1 MLAVAIPIVLVH
13 VDFQPGFSVSA
24 GSTHAHIVLSDL
36 AVLACLVV
44 ALAVVA
50 RSGLGPLRDGVP
62 FWIALAALLTM
73 VVAACFYP
81 LLGSDPYPW
90 RDHVVTAGKYVE
102 YALLAPAVLLLVRR
116 RSDLLLLVGT
126 LVASSAVASALGAAQ
141 FFGWRIVKGWPAGYR
156 QPSYLGHHDFAA
168 LSGIALAV
176 ALAAIALPAWRIDR
190 RLALAGGVAGTLG
203 LLLSGSLAGAL
214 GLLAAGAVA
223 AVAARGSLRRAGA
236 ILGIS
241 LAVFGGVVLFR
252 SGDVKSF
259 LELIGIGQKDN
270 RVQVETYVQRT
281 MLVYLGWR
289 VFLDHPVAG
298 AGWQASNDEYVY
310 GPYLPVLHRK
320 FPNTPPEGFP
330 SPAHPYGV
338 QNAYVQALSDLG
350 AIGFLLFVAAL
361 LTPFALAA
369 RRLLRGPPG
378 PETLLAVMWLLV
390 TMGVLTALG
399 LVAGIPTDAL
409 TWLAAGLCAAPVAF
423 AADSG

>member
-36 AVLACLVV
+36 AVLACLAV
-44 ALAVVA
+44 ALAVAA

-116 RSDLLLLVGT
+116 RSDLVLLVGT

-176 ALAAIALPAWRIDR
+176 ALIAIALPAWRIDR
-190 RLALAGGVAGTLG
+190 RLALAGGVAGALG
-203 LLLSGSLAGAL
+203 LLLSGSLAGAI

-223 AVAARGSLRRAGA
+223 AVVARGSLRRAGA

-259 LELIGIGQKDN
+259 LELVGIGQKDN

-361 LTPFALAA
+361 LTPLALAA